1 LKKILFIN
9 QSSELYGS
17 DRTFLL
23 LLHHL
28 DRNSFFPVVILP
40 NEGPLKIELEKL
52 NIEVVIAPV
61 LKLYRDMF
69 RFKNILQFCKDF
81 FSALSIL
88 KKLNKKYDFDIVYS
102 NTFAVLIGALFSKK
116 SKIKHIWH
124 VHEIIEHPS
133 IIAWFFPKMAY
144 YFSNLIICNSEATK
158 RNCVQREPRI
168 EKKCMVIYNGVPHL
182 NTMSNSKKTDFGFD
196 ENDMIITLVGRI
208 SRLKGHV
215 FLLKSFKEL
224 VAVYSNLKLLFVGSP
239 VPGQEFYLEDVL
251 NYIKDNKL
259 ENSVKI
265 LPFSFSLDAIWN
277 CTDIAVMPSTE
288 KESFGLVAAE
298 AMLAKKPVIATNHG
312 GLKEIIQNNSTG
324 FLVEP
329 NSVSELSE
337 AITALINNSELRKQM
352 GEKGHDRIITNFSEK
367 SYIKE
372 MERTLNTL

>member
-1 LKKILFIN
+1 MKKILFIN

-40 NEGPLKIELEKL
+40 NEGPLKVELEKL

-69 RFKNILQFCKDF
+69 GLKNILQFCKDF
-81 FSALSIL
+81 FSAFSIL
-88 KKLNKKYDFDIVYS
+88 NKLHKKHRFDIVYS
-102 NTFAVLIGALFSKK
+102 NTFAVLIGAIFSKRN
-116 SKIKHIWH
+116 KIKHLWH
-124 VHEIIEHPS
+124 VHEIIEHPR

-144 YFSNLIICNSEATK
+144 YFSNIIICNSEATK
-158 RNCVQREPRI
+158 QNCVQGEPRI
-168 EKKCMVIYNGVPHL
+168 EKKCMVIYNGVPYFK
-182 NTMSNSKKTDFGFD
+182 TMSNSKKTDFGFD

-208 SRLKGHV
+208 SRLKGHI
-215 FLLKSFKEL
+215 FLLKTFKEL

-239 VPGQEFYLEDVL
+239 VPGQEFYLVDVI
-251 NYIKDNKL
+251 NYIQDNKL
-259 ENSVKI
+259 ENKVKI
-265 LPFSFSLDAIWN
+265 LPFSSSLDDIWN

-298 AMLAKKPVIATNHG
+298 AMLAKKPVVATNHG

-337 AITALINNSELRKQM
+337 TIITLINSSELRKQM
-352 GEKGHDRIITNFSEK
+352 GEKGHDRIVADFSER
-367 SYIKE
+367 SYIE
-372 MERTLNTL
+372 AFEQTLNKL